1 MKTAQILMLAMLFAG
16 ARHLS
21 AQSRTDAD
29 RYDPIFRKYS
39 KRFFG
44 VGFDWQYFKAQGMAE
59 SDLDPTARSRVGAR
73 GIMQLMP
80 ATYKQIQSARRGF
93 GTIDDPEF
101 NIAAGILHDRDLW
114 ERWERERHN
123 SPEERARFMF
133 GAYNAGEGPILRAKK
148 IARSE
153 KLDEYVW
160 QSVERV
166 APKVERWRYKETLP
180 YVLKIEKTHAQLK
193 KQPRRA
199 NALKARKEQ

>member
-1 MKTAQILMLAMLFAG
+1 MLAVLLAAG
-16 ARHLS
+16 NEVH
-21 AQSRTDAD
+21 AQKRADVD

-59 SDLDPTARSRVGAR
+59 SGLDPRARSRVGAR
-73 GIMQLMP
+73 GVMQLMP
-80 ATYKQIQSARRGF
+80 ATYKGIQSNMRGF

-101 NIAAGILHDRDLW
+101 NIAAGILHDHDLW
-114 ERWERERHN
+114 ERWERERHS

-148 IARSE
+148 IARGE
-153 KLDEYVW
+153 QLDEYIW

-166 APKVERWRYKETLP
+166 APKVERWRYQETLP
-180 YVLKIEKTHAQLK
+180 YVVKIEKTHEALK
-193 KQPRRA
+193 NEPRRQ
-199 NALKARKEQ
+199 NAGTKKKKS